1 LTRLFLTAIHLTARI
16 TVAAAFFPLTIA
28 YSQGQARKT
37 ASTLTEKN
45 IEAAVRRFPLKIPK
59 SGPATLQLQILLD
72 RAGFSP
78 GIIDGSWGTNAA
90 KAITFFTRPDDTERF
105 DGDSPPE
112 ATSVDQATYE
122 RLRAAAPPKPL
133 MRWYTVTEGD
143 LAGPFTSIP
152 ENVYEQAK
160 LKCLCYSSPAEAL
173 GERFH
178 TSPTFLGQLNPKVKI
193 DALTAG
199 TRLLVPNVELDGE
212 AMPQDTAIAARLII
226 SKKKNW
232 THVIDSNGKIIYHFP
247 STLGAGYDPSPTGD
261 FKVTDVSHDTPFR
274 YQPKLFSEVPDT
286 KPEALLPPGPN
297 SPVGIVWISLSKKHY
312 GIHGTSSPE
321 TIGYASSLGCVRLT
335 NWDALRLSQIVEGG
349 TPVSFR

>member
-1 LTRLFLTAIHLTARI
+1 MVGRLAIALFALPSA
-16 TVAAAFFPLTIA
+16 VYA
-28 YSQGQARKT
+28 QARKPAPT
-37 ASTLTEKN
+37 ALTERN
-45 IEAAVRRFPLKIPK
+45 VGAAITRFPTKIPR
-59 SGPATLQLQILLD
+59 SGPIALQLQILLD

-78 GIIDGSWGTNAA
+78 GIIDGTWGTNAA
-90 KAITFFTRPDDTERF
+90 KAVTFFTKPDDAGRF
-105 DGDSPPE
+105 EGDSPPE
-112 ATSVDQATYE
+112 AISVDRETYE
-122 RLRAAAPPKPL
+122 RLLAAAPQKPL
-133 MRWYTVTEGD
+133 LRWYTVTSAD
-143 LAGPFTSIP
+143 LAGPFTPIP
-152 ENVYEQAK
+152 EGVYDQAK

-178 TSPTFLGQLNPKVKI
+178 SSPKFLGQLNPKVKFE
-193 DALTAG
+193 ALKAG
-199 TRLLVPNVELDGE
+199 TRLLVPNVELDGS
-212 AMPQDTAIAARLII
+212 ALPQDTAIAARLII

-261 FKVTDVSHDTPFR
+261 FKISDVSRDTPFR
-274 YQPKLFSEVPDT
+274 YQPKLFSEVPDS

-321 TIGYASSLGCVRLT
+321 TIGYASSHGCVRLT
-335 NWDALRLSQIVEGG
+335 NWDALRLSQIVESG